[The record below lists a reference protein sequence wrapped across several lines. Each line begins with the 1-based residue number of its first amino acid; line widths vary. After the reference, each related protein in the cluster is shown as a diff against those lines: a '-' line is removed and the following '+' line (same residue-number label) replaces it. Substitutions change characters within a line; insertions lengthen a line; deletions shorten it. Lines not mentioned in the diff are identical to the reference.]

1 MQVVRQINISQGTQ
15 KFNGDVKQY
24 TNMLLTFDKITVD
37 ESLSKIYISIQRDQQ
52 NIKQTTRE
60 VLNLQQ
66 SADTVQ
72 AVGLSY
78 CCGEFITQMNQ
89 LQGVKDLLFRSLILL
104 DQFIEKVLEFKDEVK
119 RISQR
124 EYFDNSQ
131 IAKGIQHDIRLTVIS
146 MNEEQNQL
154 HQSRMVQYSQNFYLN
169 NSYSQLGANQLLS
182 QQETTE
188 QQNQNYSYFM
198 NLNREK
204 EQIKSNLQMD
214 AKSLNASRILYPEK
228 NVSQSIRV
236 IPNQIYFEEGYS
248 NQQIY
253 NTPQPRRLHKNFNN
267 QDNIVE
273 DHEEQEDC
281 KCHIF

>member
-1 MQVVRQINISQGTQ
+1 MQLARQIDINQGTQ

-37 ESLSKIYISIQRDQQ
+37 DSLSKIYISIQREQQ

-72 AVGLSY
+72 AVGLSH
-78 CCGEFITQMNQ
+78 CCREFISQMNQ
-89 LQGVKDLLFRSLILL
+89 LQGVKDLVFRSLILL
-104 DQFIEKVLEFKDEVK
+104 DQFIEKVLEFKDELK

-124 EYFDNSQ
+124 DYFDNTQ
-131 IAKGIQHDIRLTVIS
+131 IAKGIQHDIRLTIIS

-169 NSYSQLGANQLLS
+169 NSYSQVGANQLLS
-182 QQETTE
+182 QQETIE

-204 EQIKSNLQMD
+204 EQIRSNIQME
-214 AKSLNASRILYPEK
+214 AKSLNASRVLYPEH
-228 NVSQSIRV
+228 NASQSIRV
-236 IPNQIYFEEGYS
+236 IPNQFQFEEGYS
-248 NQQIY
+248 DQQIY

-267 QDNIVE
+267 EEYIVE
-273 DHEEQEDC
+273 NHEESEDC
-281 KCHIF
+281 KCNIF